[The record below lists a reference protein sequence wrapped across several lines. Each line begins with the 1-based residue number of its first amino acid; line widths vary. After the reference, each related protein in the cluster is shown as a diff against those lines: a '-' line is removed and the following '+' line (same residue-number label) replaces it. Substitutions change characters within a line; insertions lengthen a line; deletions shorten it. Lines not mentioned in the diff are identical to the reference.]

1 MSNYLL
7 KNGRI
12 LDPAQNLDQRGD
24 VRIRGGRV
32 AEIAPSL
39 TPETGERV
47 IDCSDCW
54 IAPGLVDI
62 HVHLREPGQS
72 HKETLQTGGE
82 AAVAGGF
89 TSICCM
95 PNTDPPL
102 DSPTLVREIVA
113 RAERES
119 PCAVYVVAAL
129 TQGMRG
135 EVPCDYPALKQAG
148 AIACSDD
155 AFPVQSAE
163 VMRRAMLG
171 CAAYGLP
178 VVTHCE
184 DKTLSEGASM
194 HAGVVSAQLGLKG
207 APSSAET
214 VQIARNALLAH
225 ETGCHLHI
233 QHLSTAVGVELVRFF
248 KAQGVRIT
256 AEVSPH
262 HLLLTEAACAAFD
275 TDAKMNPPLRSEAD
289 RAALA
294 QGVLRSVI
302 DCIATDHAPHAPFE
316 KAQPFPAAP
325 FGVVGLETA
334 LGCVLLWNSQLPQ
347 PLEPLRIVHLLS
359 TAPARVMGLPAGTLA
374 VGTPADVVVI
384 DPNLR
389 WTVMPVG
396 EANSMLPSSPR
407 ILSHRTEE
415 RESESPQRGRGVGG
429 EGITV
434 IELRSKS
441 KNTPFKGWELLGKAR
456 YTFVKGVLV
465 HQAD

>member
-1 MSNYLL
+1 MRNYYL

-12 LDPAQNLDQRGD
+12 LDPATGIDTCADL
-24 VRIRGGRV
+24 RIRDGRI
-32 AEIAPSL
+32 AEIGAELS
-39 TPETGERV
+39 PEAGETV
-47 IDCSDCW
+47 IDCTDCW

-72 HKETLQTGGE
+72 HKETLQTGGA

-89 TSICCM
+89 TSVCCM

-102 DSPTLVREIVA
+102 DSPTLVREILA

-119 PCAVYVVAAL
+119 PCKVYVVAAL

-135 EVPCDYPALKQAG
+135 ETPCDYHALKQAG
-148 AIACSDD
+148 AVACSDD

-184 DKTLSEGASM
+184 DKTLSDGASM
-194 HAGVVSAQLGLKG
+194 HAGAVSAQLGLKG
-207 APSSAET
+207 APASAET
-214 VQIARNALLAH
+214 VQIARNALLAQ

-233 QHLSTAVGVELVRFF
+233 QHLSTAMGVELVRFF

-256 AEVSPH
+256 TEVSPH
-262 HLLLTEAACAAFD
+262 HLLLTDEACVEFD
-275 TDAKMNPPLRSEAD
+275 TDAKMNPPLRTEAD
-289 RAALA
+289 RLALS
-294 QGVLRSVI
+294 QGVQQGVI

-325 FGVVGLETA
+325 FGIVGLETA
-334 LGCVLLWNSQLPQ
+334 LGCVLLWNSQLSQ
-347 PLEPLRIVHLLS
+347 PLTPLQIVNLLS
-359 TAPARVMGLPAGTLA
+359 TAPARLMGLPAGTLSIGA
-374 VGTPADVVVI
+374 PADVVVI

-389 WTVMPVG
+389 WTVDPTRLQ
-396 EANSMLPSSPR
+396 SR
-407 ILSHRTEE
+407 
-415 RESESPQRGRGVGG
+415 
-429 EGITV
+429 
-434 IELRSKS
+434 S
-441 KNTPFKGWELLGKAR
+441 KNTPFKGWELPGKAR
-456 YTFVKGVLV
+456 YTFVDGVLV
-465 HQAD
+465 YAAD

>member
-1 MSNYLL
+1 MNAYLL

-12 LDPAQNLDQRGD
+12 LDPAQRLDMRGD
-24 VRIRGGRV
+24 LRMREGRI
-32 AEIAPSL
+32 AEIAPTL
-39 TPETGERV
+39 TPEVGETV
-47 IDCSDCW
+47 VDCTDCW

-72 HKETLQTGGE
+72 YKETLQTGGA

-89 TSICCM
+89 TSVCCM

-102 DSPTLVREIVA
+102 DSSTLVREIQERA
-113 RAERES
+113 RRES
-119 PCAVYVVAAL
+119 PCKVYVVAAL

-135 EVPCDYPALKQAG
+135 EVPCDYHALKQAG

-171 CAAYGLP
+171 CAAYDLP

-194 HAGVVSAQLGLKG
+194 HAGAVSARLGLKG

-214 VQIARNALLAH
+214 VQIARNALLAQ

-233 QHLSTAVGVELVRFF
+233 QHLSTAMGMELIRFF
-248 KAQGVRIT
+248 KAQGVRVST
-256 AEVSPH
+256 EVSPH
-262 HLLLTEAACAAFD
+262 HLLLIDAACADFD

-289 RAALA
+289 RAALT
-294 QGVLRSVI
+294 QGVLQGVI

-325 FGVVGLETA
+325 FGILGLETA
-334 LGCVLLWNSQLPQ
+334 LGCVLLWNSQLPD
-347 PLEPLRIVHLLS
+347 PLEPLQIVNLLS
-359 TAPARVMGLPAGTLA
+359 TAPARLMGLPAGMLQ
-374 VGTPADVVVI
+374 VGAPADVVVI
-384 DPNLR
+384 APNLSWR
-389 WTVMPVG
+389 VNP
-396 EANSMLPSSPR
+396 A
-407 ILSHRTEE
+407 
-415 RESESPQRGRGVGG
+415 
-429 EGITV
+429 
-434 IELRSKS
+434 ELRSRS
-441 KNTPFKGWELLGKAR
+441 RNTPFKGWELIGRAR
-456 YTFVKGVLV
+456 YTFVDGALM
-465 HQAD
+465 HSTD

>member
-1 MSNYLL
+1 MVSYLL
-7 KNGRI
+7 KNGRL
-12 LDPAQNLDQRGD
+12 LDPVQGLDLHGD
-24 VRIRGGRV
+24 LRIREGRI
-32 AEIAPSL
+32 AEVAPSL
-39 TPETGERV
+39 TPEAGETV
-47 IDCSDCW
+47 LDCTDCW

-62 HVHLREPGQS
+62 HVHLREPGQNY
-72 HKETLQTGGE
+72 KETLQTGGA

-89 TSICCM
+89 TSVCCM

-102 DSPTLVREIVA
+102 DSPTLVREILA

-119 PCAVYVVAAL
+119 PCKVYVVAAL

-135 EVPCDYPALKQAG
+135 EVPCDYHALKQAG
-148 AIACSDD
+148 AVACSDD

-194 HAGVVSAQLGLKG
+194 HAGAVSARLGLKG
-207 APSSAET
+207 APASAET
-214 VQIARNALLAH
+214 VHIARNALLAH

-233 QHLSTAVGVELVRFF
+233 QHLSTAMGVELVRFF
-248 KAQGVRIT
+248 KAQGVQIT

-262 HLLLTEAACAAFD
+262 HLLLTDAACAEFD
-275 TDAKMNPPLRSEAD
+275 TDAKMNPPLRTEAD

-294 QGVLRSVI
+294 QGVLQGVI

-325 FGVVGLETA
+325 FGILGLETA

-347 PLEPLRIVHLLS
+347 PLTPLQIVNLMS
-359 TAPARVMGLPAGTLA
+359 TVPARLMGLPAGTLEIGA
-374 VGTPADVVVI
+374 PADVVVI
-384 DPNLR
+384 DPHLR
-389 WTVMPVG
+389 WTVDP
-396 EANSMLPSSPR
+396 AAF
-407 ILSHRTEE
+407 
-415 RESESPQRGRGVGG
+415 
-429 EGITV
+429 
-434 IELRSKS
+434 RSRS
-441 KNTPFKGWELLGKAR
+441 RNTPFKGWTLTGKPR
-456 YTFVKGVLV
+456 YTFVNGVLV
-465 HQAD
+465 YQA